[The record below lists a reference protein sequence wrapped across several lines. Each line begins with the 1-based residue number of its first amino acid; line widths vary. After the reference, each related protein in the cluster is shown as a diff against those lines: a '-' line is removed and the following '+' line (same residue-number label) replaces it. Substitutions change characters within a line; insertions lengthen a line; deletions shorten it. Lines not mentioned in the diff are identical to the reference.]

1 MMFVNGNELSVFPGT
16 EDESAVLS
24 LIRGSGISVPCR
36 LIYGGTTR
44 QGSVLKASSP
54 NPDVKFQISP
64 IADGRAT
71 VRATYQGKE
80 KVYLIN

>member
-1 MMFVNGNELSVFPGT
+1 MTDVAIAVDGKQLVVPSTPVYTSNANGYIDVT
-16 EDESAVLS
+16 HYQV
-24 LIRGSGISVPCR
+24 
-36 LIYGGTTR
+36 YGPLR